1 MMVVFL
7 KFHILCFR
15 ILTVSVILN
24 VVKNLNTS
32 TLTFQRDLLSMDY
45 FVL

>member
-15 ILTVSVILN
+15 ILTVSVIQNPHHLACEAI
-24 VVKNLNTS
+24 
-32 TLTFQRDLLSMDY
+32 R
-45 FVL
+45 